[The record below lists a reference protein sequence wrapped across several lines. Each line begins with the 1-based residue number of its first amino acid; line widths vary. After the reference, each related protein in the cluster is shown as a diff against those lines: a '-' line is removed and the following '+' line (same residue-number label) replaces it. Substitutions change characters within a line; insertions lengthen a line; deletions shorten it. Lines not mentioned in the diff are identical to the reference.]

1 VFLKQVKVVAKGVGK
16 PNKVREAI
24 NLATN
29 MEIIKWIEE

>member
-16 PNKVREAI
+16 PNKIREAI

-29 MEIIKWIEE
+29 MDIIKRTEE